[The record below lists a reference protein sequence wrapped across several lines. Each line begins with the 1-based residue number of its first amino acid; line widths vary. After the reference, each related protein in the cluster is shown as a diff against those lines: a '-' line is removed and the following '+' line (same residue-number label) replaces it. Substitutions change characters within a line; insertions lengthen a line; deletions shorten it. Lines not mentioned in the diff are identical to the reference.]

1 VTQLVATKR
10 FNVRTLELAFLL
22 ITIPFLVWPLI
33 SVQPSP
39 PWLRSLP
46 LLAVLFVAI
55 HLSHEGYRWHMLPGY
70 LLVASLLVFEGWRML
85 RPARLPVWASLAGM
99 LLLAT
104 AIALGTLLPVFE
116 FPPLTGP
123 YPVGTAVYHFVD
135 ASRAETFSSNPA
147 DRRELMVQLWYP
159 AEPMPGAKR
168 AFYRSRATTRLKKEN
183 LALVRTYALAG
194 APLARAPSPFPVL
207 IFSPSW
213 NGGRGQNTFQT
224 EELASHGFVVAGID
238 HPYGTDLTIF
248 PDGRVVKTAL
258 PEFLNTSSDGALQAC
273 IRTMDEQVRIR
284 AHDAIFVLDQLRA
297 LNSHDPS
304 GRLEGRLD
312 LTRAGIFGHSFGG
325 AVAMEACWL
334 DRRFRACLNMDG
346 LLCAEAADAGV
357 KQPFL
362 IMNDDTPPP
371 TSAELTSE
379 NPRQRRY
386 AALINRDIGRI
397 NQTLD
402 RYGGYEITIRG
413 AHHMNYSDSP
423 LYTPIK
429 RLSGAGPVD
438 VYRAMHIINAY
449 TLAFFDCYL
458 NGTHQRLLDG
468 SLDFPE
474 VTFDAHQC
482 PSR

>member
-1 VTQLVATKR
+1 L
-10 FNVRTLELAFLL
+10 RTFELAFLL
-22 ITIPFLVWPLI
+22 ITIPFLAWPLI

-39 PWLRSLP
+39 PWLRWFP
-46 LLAVLFVAI
+46 LVAVLLVAI
-55 HLSHEGYRWHMLPGY
+55 HLSREGYRWHMLPGY
-70 LLVASLLVFEGWRML
+70 LLVASLLVFEVWRTL
-85 RPARLPVWASLAGM
+85 RPTRLPVWASLAGM
-99 LLLAT
+99 IFVAA

-135 ASRAETFSSNPA
+135 SSRAETFSSNPA

-159 AEPMPGAKR
+159 AEPLPGAKR
-168 AFYRSRATTRLKKEN
+168 AFYRSRAATGLKKEN
-183 LALVRTYALAG
+183 LALVRTRALAG
-194 APLARAPSPFPVL
+194 VPLARAQSPFPVL

-213 NGGRGQNTFQT
+213 TGGRGQNTFQT

-248 PDGRVVKTAL
+248 PDGRVVKTTL
-258 PEFLNTSSDGALQAC
+258 PEFLDTSSEGALQAC
-273 IRTMDEQVRIR
+273 IRTMNEQVRIR
-284 AHDAIFVLDQLRA
+284 AHDAIFVLDELRA

-334 DRRFRACLNMDG
+334 DARFRAGLNMDG
-346 LLCAEAADAGV
+346 LLCGDAADAGV
-357 KQPFL
+357 KQPFFF
-362 IMNDDTPPP
+362 MNDDTPPP
-371 TSAELTSE
+371 SAAQLTSD
-379 NPRQRRY
+379 NPGQQRHAR
-386 AALINRDIGRI
+386 LIDQDIRRI
-397 NQTLD
+397 NQTLEM
-402 RYGGYEITIRG
+402 YGGYEITIHG
-413 AHHMNYSDSP
+413 ANHMNYSDSP

-429 RLSGAGPVD
+429 RLSGGGPVN
-438 VYRAMHIINAY
+438 VSRAMHIVNAY

-468 SLDFPE
+468 SSEFPE
-474 VTFDAHQC
+474 VAFEAHRF